1 MLSSLT
7 GNPQSPCPACPFC
20 DEFAG
25 EPGSVFSRLSGG
37 TIPSRILHETGHFL
51 VFPPL
56 GEFVEGGLILASR
69 EHLLSMAHLP
79 PSYYEE
85 LERLMKETSELLHK
99 RYGCRPLFFEHSPV
113 GAGTKGTCCVDHA
126 HLNVFPVAVDVH
138 PQLERFPHAA
148 VVRMAEL
155 GEPPHRD
162 RPYLF
167 LQTNQGQR
175 LVYDAGVVPSQY
187 VRQIVTARL
196 GMFERWHWRDY
207 LGLEEL
213 KRTLQSLA
221 GWRTGQ

>member
-25 EPGSVFSRLSGG
+25 EAGSVFSRLSGG
-37 TIPSRILHETGHFL
+37 TIPSRILHETDHFL

-56 GEFVEGGLILASR
+56 GEFVEGGVILASR

-85 LERLMKETSELLHK
+85 LERLMRETSELLHK
-99 RYGCRPLFFEHSPV
+99 HYGCRPLFFEHSPV
-113 GAGTKGTCCVDHA
+113 GAGDEGDLLRRSC
-126 HLNVFPVAVDVH
+126 P
-138 PQLERFPHAA
+138 PERVSRRGRRPSALGALPHAA

-155 GEPPHRD
+155 AEPPRRD

-175 LVYDAGVVPSQY
+175 FVYDAGVVPSQY